1 MRRGRAQDATK
12 GIQTQ
17 TAECLVIG
25 EILMDDIIVVLN
37 KALLAVPR
45 DWCMRARVRSP
56 GRAQKHTCWER
67 GCG

>member
-45 DWCMRARVRSP
+45 DWCMRARVRARGS
-56 GRAQKHTCWER
+56 AQ
-67 GCG
+67 